1 MFWYIIHPHSF
12 FANNLNAKNS
22 IVLVFCKILQPSFEK
37 LPYNLGVKR
46 KKEVRKMF
54 FQQDLY
60 QQEIERDYD
69 KQQASYIF
77 ALGYAMIET
86 DINR

>member
-1 MFWYIIHPHSF
+1 
-12 FANNLNAKNS
+12 
-22 IVLVFCKILQPSFEK
+22 
-37 LPYNLGVKR
+37 
-46 KKEVRKMF
+46 MF